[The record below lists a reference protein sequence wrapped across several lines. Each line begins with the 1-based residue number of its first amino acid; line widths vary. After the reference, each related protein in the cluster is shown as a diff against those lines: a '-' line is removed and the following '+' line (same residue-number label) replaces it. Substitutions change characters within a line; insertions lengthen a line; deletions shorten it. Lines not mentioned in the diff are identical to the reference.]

1 MTPLNL
7 YLDSATP
14 EEVEDVVREYGD
26 TIRDLAIAN
35 VFAGDM
41 LWRNFGVN
49 RHGRVVFYDYDEIEY
64 LTDCSFRIIPPPP
77 NPEAELS
84 GEPWYPVGALDV
96 FPEEFETFLLGSPQV
111 REAFMRHHADL
122 LRPEFW
128 QRCQEQVGR
137 GEIVDFFPYPEN
149 VRFSWRFPSG
159 EVGRRRHYD
168 RRVEPLNTPE
178 SEEPAAPVAS
188 RGRARAGMASA
199 RGQVERVTARA
210 QAERQRH
217 QTVDTLFDMAD
228 HDSEVGGESWP
239 ARSPTGSSSG
249 CCRSRSSPLP
259 GSASTPRRRRARP
272 RARPRRSGSPGWC
285 RPRSRAR
292 LRGSA
297 RWYAIL
303 IGIPLLVYTTR
314 SVLRALI
321 VTHRLVWNDERGMV
335 PKPTLGATLQ
345 LLAAF
350 VGYLAF
356 SVLAS
361 GVRGASFTE
370 GLLVTLLIP
379 IPYAALWLAISMRLP
394 HRNAT
399 WRDLVPGAIVFGLG
413 VEVLH
418 VVIAYFIAP
427 QASSKQ
433 GTYGSLG
440 IAAALLL
447 GLYLISRLVVA
458 TAVLNAT
465 LVRRRERSSAAA
477 S

>member
-1 MTPLNL
+1 M
-7 YLDSATP
+7 P
-14 EEVEDVVREYGD
+14 E
-26 TIRDLAIAN
+26 
-35 VFAGDM
+35 
-41 LWRNFGVN
+41 
-49 RHGRVVFYDYDEIEY
+49 
-64 LTDCSFRIIPPPP
+64 
-77 NPEAELS
+77 
-84 GEPWYPVGALDV
+84 
-96 FPEEFETFLLGSPQV
+96 
-111 REAFMRHHADL
+111 
-122 LRPEFW
+122 
-128 QRCQEQVGR
+128 
-137 GEIVDFFPYPEN
+137 
-149 VRFSWRFPSG
+149 PS
-159 EVGRRRHYD
+159 
-168 RRVEPLNTPE
+168 T
-178 SEEPAAPVAS
+178 AA
-188 RGRARAGMASA
+188 GRARARVAALQLRAA
-199 RGQVERVTARA
+199 RI
-210 QAERQRH
+210 AERAKLERSRH
-217 QTVDTLFDMAD
+217 SSLDALFEMVDRDA
-228 HDSEVGGESWP
+228 EVGGGIMAGALAYRLFIWMLPLALVAVAGLGFYTE
-239 ARSPTGSSSG
+239 AAA
-249 CCRSRSSPLP
+249 SSPESAAKTL
-259 GSASTPRRRRARP
+259 GLAGLVSASVAS
-272 RARPRRSGSPGWC
+272 AASS
-285 RPRSRAR
+285 
-292 LRGSA
+292 SA

-433 GTYGSLG
+433 GAYGSLG